1 MQQLTELDTN
11 FLQQESVCT
20 PMHIC
25 PVVIYDQSRRKG
37 GKLKFRDIIQAFE
50 RNLHKSTIFRRKLSG
65 GTFGLDT
72 PYWVEDRDFDLEFHL
87 RHIAL
92 PKPGDWRQ
100 FCIQLA
106 RLHSRGLDMSKPLWE
121 AYVIEGLSNVEG
133 LPEGSF
139 AIMFKVH
146 HAAVDGISG
155 AEVVTAIHSLS
166 DQLEVAVADD
176 PWEGEAEPG
185 PLYVWSRA
193 YWHNLQRPLR
203 LVSKARRL
211 VPAFIK
217 AREEE
222 GADGGMK
229 APTLR
234 TRFNGPVSPARVT
247 DGVFLDLDNI
257 KRMRKS
263 VEGATVN
270 DVVISIV
277 GGGLRKYLD
286 ACGELPD
293 TTLACGAPVSVRV
306 ERNSEST
313 GNQVGQI
320 TIEMGTDIADPLER
334 LRFVH
339 QSAHKSKAFADALGG
354 SLLMDVAE
362 VMVPQVM
369 GWGMRAGSLAAA
381 KAEIPVPSH
390 VIVSNVPGPQVPL
403 YLCGAR
409 VHAMLGLG
417 PVLHM
422 VGMFHAVLSYVGTV
436 SIQFVS
442 CREMLPDPERYRQCL
457 LDAYDELAA
466 ATLGGGRG

>member
-1 MQQLTELDTN
+1 MEQLTELDSS
-11 FLQQESVCT
+11 FLQQESART

-37 GKLKFRDIIQAFE
+37 GNLRFRDIIQAFE

-65 GTFGLDT
+65 GAMGLDT
-72 PYWVEDRDFDLEFHL
+72 PYWVEDEDFNLEFHL

-146 HAAVDGISG
+146 HSAVDGVSG

-166 DQLEVAVADD
+166 DELEVAMADD
-176 PWEGEAEPG
+176 PWKGEPEPSAWH
-185 PLYVWSRA
+185 VWSRA
-193 YWHNLQRPLR
+193 YLHNLQRPLK
-203 LVSKARRL
+203 LVDKARRL
-211 VPAFIK
+211 VPAIMK

-222 GADGGMK
+222 GEEGGMK
-229 APTLR
+229 APTVR

-247 DGVFLDLDNI
+247 DGIFLDLESI
-257 KRMRKS
+257 KRIRKS

-270 DVVISIV
+270 DVMVAIV
-277 GGGLRKYLD
+277 AGGLRKYLAGSD
-286 ACGELPD
+286 ELPD
-293 TTLACGAPVSVRV
+293 ATLSCAAPVSVRA

-339 QSAHKSKAFADALGG
+339 HGAHKSKAFADALGG

-362 VMVPQVM
+362 VMIPQVL
-369 GWGMRAGSLAAA
+369 GWGMRAGSLATASSDV
-381 KAEIPVPSH
+381 PVPMH
-390 VIVSNVPGPQVPL
+390 VVVSNVPGPQVPL

-417 PVLHM
+417 PILHM
-422 VGMFHAVLSYVGTV
+422 MGLFHAVLSCSGTI

-457 LDAYDELAA
+457 LDSYDEMVAA
-466 ATLGGGRG
+466 VD